1 MWFQN
6 AIGKEKI
13 QFMFHNELMIENIE
27 IGSFSLER
35 FSELK
40 FHFYS
45 NNIPKNYPEK
55 WNKEGFNA
63 LSLLIS
69 FGDIIQLD
77 VTGSR
82 IGFFCSPIINSFK
95 EYSEI
100 TIKHG
105 DLDIYCRA
113 RFLTIEGIT
122 PYMDERWD

>member
-69 FGDIIQLD
+69 FGDVIQLD

-82 IGFFCSPIINSFK
+82 IGFFV
-95 EYSEI
+95 
-100 TIKHG
+100 H
-105 DLDIYCRA
+105 L
-113 RFLTIEGIT
+113 
-122 PYMDERWD
+122 